1 MADSKDEEE
10 LLAALRQ
17 VFDSRQEPPPEIVE
31 AGKRIFAW
39 HGAGKEMAQLT
50 YDSAQAPD
58 RGPALHDEPAGT
70 RVVTLSSARMTIQ
83 LGFTPDAVLGQV
95 APPHATAITL
105 QAGNGREKGLAA
117 DERAARLFAIPPFPR
132 RGIRLLCQNDGDP
145 DVLDRVDEQ
154 RLGRPVRCGHG
165 RQPGGTGGRPHDT
178 CDSKA

>member
-39 HGAGKEMAQLT
+39 HGAGKEMTQLT

-117 DERAARLFAIPPFPR
+117 DETGRFAIRPAPAGRF
-132 RGIRLLCQNDGDP
+132 RLLCQNDGDP
-145 DVLDRVDEQ
+145 DVLTEWINV
-154 RLGRPVRCGHG
+154 
-165 RQPGGTGGRPHDT
+165 
-178 CDSKA
+178 